1 DATATYLIAGVDQ
14 KTVVTL
20 RPAPNTREGFEYGF
34 SMDGDGTV
42 PLALAELRGARPYYV
57 AEAHGSLANNRVV
70 GDAVVD
76 LLQKDSTDRLPTE
89 RVTARAGAIEF
100 VPEAELR
107 VSPYDARRGTVL
119 SQQELRTLIEEV
131 AAPTAREERPA
142 PQREPTGAPLP
153 VVVPVAAGYQHMFDR
168 VVVGRRRQHRLDLR
182 FALGSITEA
191 RTRALALGIFR
202 DVAPAGAGY
211 QHMSDRVV
219 GGRGPQPRP
228 ARRSARGTTTEA
240 RTRAPALA
248 ISRDAA
254 PAGAAAAI
262 AARLDG
268 AITELSRRRMFSGN
282 VGEIF

>member
-1 DATATYLIAGVDQ
+1 TQMLPAPERFDAVDLYDPSVWPADDLHPRKEVVATVAPMRKGLADADATATYLIAGVDQ
-14 KTVVTL
+14 KTVVTI
-20 RPAPNTREGFEYGF
+20 RPAPNTKEGFEYGF

-42 PLALAELRGARPYYV
+42 PLAFAELPGATTYYV
-57 AEAHGSLANNRVV
+57 AEGHGSLANNRVV

-202 DVAPAGAGY
+202 DVAPAGA
-211 QHMSDRVV
+211 
-219 GGRGPQPRP
+219 
-228 ARRSARGTTTEA
+228 
-240 RTRAPALA
+240 
-248 ISRDAA
+248 
-254 PAGAAAAI
+254 AAAI
-262 AARLDG
+262 DRS
-268 AITELSRRRMFSGN
+268 E
-282 VGEIF
+282 